1 MNSSDLESAP
11 HLLGE
16 AQSCVDEESGVWYE
30 EAAWDTVRSV
40 VHRGQEQVRTQRSV
54 ARNEMG

>member
-16 AQSCVDEESGVWYE
+16 AQSRVDEESGVWYE
-30 EAAWDTVRSV
+30 EAAWDTVHSV
-40 VHRGQEQVRTQRSV
+40 VHRSQ
-54 ARNEMG
+54 